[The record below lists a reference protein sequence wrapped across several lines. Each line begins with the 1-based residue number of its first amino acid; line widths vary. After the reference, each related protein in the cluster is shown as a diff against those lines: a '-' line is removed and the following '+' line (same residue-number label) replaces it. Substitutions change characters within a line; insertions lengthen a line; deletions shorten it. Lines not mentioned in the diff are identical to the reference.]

1 MRKLVLFIPLL
12 VFLGASIC
20 RKKAEEE
27 KIIVIIQEETSEDTT
42 VSDIADTVHQVDTI
56 VDTVV
61 VVDTVAAAPDTLMQT
76 EGGVRTM
83 SLTGAVVLLEH
94 DLSRGDA
101 KRMLRHIDALGDAVA
116 EALEKIEAAEAGED
130 KPGVIKTEREGR
142 KHKRALN
149 LFLLKLWSLKRS
161 VKEFEEKGI
170 PEEEREKIR
179 PIIEE
184 LDALARRIE
193 GKA

>member
-1 MRKLVLFIPLL
+1 MRKLVLLIPLL
-12 VFLGASIC
+12 VFLGGSIC
-20 RKKAEEE
+20 GKKAEEE
-27 KIIVIIQEETSEDTT
+27 KIVVIIQEETPEDTT
-42 VSDIADTVHQVDTI
+42 VSDIADTIHQVDTI

-61 VVDTVAAAPDTLMQT
+61 VVDTVAAAPDTIMQT
-76 EGGVRTM
+76 QGGVRTM
-83 SLTGAVVLLEH
+83 SLTGAVALLEH

-116 EALEKIEAAEAGED
+116 TALEKIETAEASEG
-130 KPGVIKTEREGR
+130 KPGVIKTEREGE
-142 KHKRALN
+142 KHKRTLN

-161 VKEFEEKGI
+161 VKGFEEKGI
-170 PEEEREKIR
+170 PKEEREEIR

-184 LDALARRIE
+184 LDVLARRIE

>member
-1 MRKLVLFIPLL
+1 MRKLVLFVPLL
-12 VFLGASIC
+12 LFLGGSIC

-27 KIIVIIQEETSEDTT
+27 KIVVIIQEEITEDTT
-42 VSDIADTVHQVDTI
+42 VSDITDTIHQVDTI

-61 VVDTVAAAPDTLMQT
+61 VVDTVGAPDTLMQT
-76 EGGVRTM
+76 QGGVRTM

-116 EALEKIEAAEAGED
+116 AALEKIEAAEAGEGE
-130 KPGVIKTEREGR
+130 PGVIKTEGEGGKR
-142 KHKRALN
+142 KRVLN

-161 VKEFEEKGI
+161 VKEFEENGI
-170 PEEEREKIR
+170 PEEERERIG